1 MSPYFQRA
9 KVDGPDGL
17 VGLVQQVS
25 SPHCVPFCVL
35 PTAAVVKFFG
45 CSNERN
51 SYARL
56 HPEMTPMQTNA
67 RLRLNITANQGN

>member
-25 SPHCVPFCVL
+25 SPHCVPFVCCPPPL
-35 PTAAVVKFFG
+35 WLNSSAARMK
-45 CSNERN
+45 EI

-67 RLRLNITANQGN
+67 RLHITANQGN